1 MQAKSSETAEEARL
15 SIPTSI
21 ESSSD
26 FKKRLGK
33 LLGEDHTHVYI
44 DTSFL
49 MWATKIGPAS
59 RGELLEWLRTDLGD
73 RAHVPTWTAHE
84 YLRHHVAGTIV
95 EELNLKSA
103 ELATLVGGS
112 FAYFR
117 PFLDDPALL
126 AVGGYERLRAS
137 ARDAINTFD
146 HVIKSAKKWRR
157 AYPEHANQIIEYINE
172 RVLKVGSLYDD
183 VAKIA
188 TDGAAR
194 YEGRIPPGFQ
204 DRHKKGT
211 SDEHQ
216 NEYSK
221 DGANRYG
228 DLIFWKEAIG
238 HARVV
243 SAKAINILTNDLK
256 NDWRMGGETN
266 ANIEAGMLELRKSW
280 RPVPRIHPMLALEA
294 KTVGIADVALLDSQ
308 YLAAFLRDS
317 DESRVASFA
326 DVAIVPDP
334 PGPQSE
340 DERRA
345 EAKEQRELEDENL
358 AVENAAKAAALA
370 AENGYRFADD
380 PAVVVTTVKLTRAL
394 LESRNKPDKR
404 AELLLSKTRIGV
416 DDYSRLTEIL
426 DQEAVAGMD
435 QNLLARM
442 ARGLH
447 DRVLDDVP
455 GYEETL
461 ADLGG
466 ILPEIPP
473 SSASALTL
481 GLLASMYLECG
492 TGNSRIPPRS
502 PIASFLLSA
511 PSQPFGELPSQV
523 IAKRLSS
530 NDRRPLHI
538 PLETTVECQFETA
551 SEASESDLLRSLK
564 VSGVELLLAAQI
576 EPALVLE
583 TLTGADHCTGTEI
596 LRTAAELFGL
606 PYERMDAG
614 GDDQSTFLIPEGMGF
629 KDPTKVFRAKEE
641 TDG

>member
-1 MQAKSSETAEEARL
+1 MQAKSSETPEEARL
-15 SIPTSI
+15 SIPTSL
-21 ESSSD
+21 ESSAD
-26 FKKRLGK
+26 FKARLGK
-33 LLGEDHTHVYI
+33 LLGEAHTHVYI

-95 EELNLKSA
+95 EELNSKSA

-126 AVGGYERLRAS
+126 AVGGHERLRAS
-137 ARDAINTFD
+137 ARDAINTFE
-146 HVIKSAKKWRR
+146 HVIKSARDWRR

-172 RVLKVGSLYDD
+172 RVLEVGSLYDD

-188 TDGAAR
+188 NEGAAR

-204 DRHKKGT
+204 DRHKKGPLA
-211 SDEHQ
+211 EHQ
-216 NEYSK
+216 SEYSK

-228 DLIFWKEAIG
+228 DLIFWREAIV
-238 HARVV
+238 HARAVN
-243 SAKAINILTNDLK
+243 AKAIIILTNDLK

-266 ANIEAGMLELRKSW
+266 ANIEARMLELRKSW

-308 YLAAFLRDS
+308 YLAAFLRDI
-317 DESRVASFA
+317 DERRVASFA
-326 DVAIVPDP
+326 DVAINPDP

-340 DERRA
+340 DERRT
-345 EAKEQRELEDENL
+345 EAKKRRELEDEKL
-358 AVENAAKAAALA
+358 ASEQAAAAAALA

-380 PAVVVTTVKLTRAL
+380 PAVVVTTLSLKRAL
-394 LESRNKPDKR
+394 LESRKGPDER
-404 AELLLSKTRIGV
+404 AELLLTKTRNGV
-416 DDYSRLTEIL
+416 DDYARLTEIL
-426 DQEAVAGMD
+426 DQEFIAGMD

-447 DRVLDDVP
+447 DRVLDNAP

-466 ILPEIPP
+466 MLPEIPP

-481 GLLASMYLECG
+481 GLMASMYLEPGSG
-492 TGNSRIPPRS
+492 TSRIPPRS
-502 PIASFLLSA
+502 PIARFLLDA
-511 PSQPFGELPSQV
+511 PYQPYGELPAQV
-523 IAKRLSS
+523 IAKRLSD
-530 NDRRPLHI
+530 NDRRPLLI
-538 PLETTVECQFETA
+538 PLETSVECNFETD
-551 SEASESDLLRSLK
+551 SEASESDLLRSFK
-564 VSGVELLLAAQI
+564 VAGVEVLLAAQI
-576 EPALVLE
+576 EPALL
-583 TLTGADHCTGTEI
+583 LRNLIGAAHGTGTEI
-596 LRTAAELFGL
+596 LRAAAELFGL
-606 PYERMDAG
+606 PFERMDPG
-614 GDDQSTFLIPEGMGF
+614 GDDQSEYLIPEGMGF
-629 KDPTKVFRAKEE
+629 KDPTRVFRAKEE